1 MSEIKVNSIKGVG
14 ASAAAITVNNSD
26 GTCTANI
33 TSVNGGQ
40 LGNRNLLINGDMQI
54 SQRNGSSSV
63 TYTNGQYS
71 LDRWHIVAD
80 AASKFSTQQV
90 SDAPS
95 GLKKSLK
102 MTSSSAYTP
111 QTNEAFGVGQKIEGH
126 NTNWLGFGAS
136 GAKSITISFF
146 VKSSLTG
153 TFSGSVLN
161 ENATRGYPWSYTIS
175 SADTWERKTITVTGS
190 PDGSWSTSTGTGLW
204 IFWSMGANANRSGTA
219 GQWSTSQYTF
229 AVTGSTAVV
238 ATNGATLQIT
248 GCQVEEGSVA
258 TDFEHRSFGQE
269 LALCQ
274 RYFYMHASGAES
286 ASNTAEIP
294 IGLGYGY
301 TNVDCY
307 VVVKY
312 PVTMRTNPSIFKVVG
327 SNYFRFAYN
336 NNNAYPD
343 DVGFNRVATNSA
355 EIFFGTNASWGQNDG
370 GMVRINDSAARLG
383 FNAEL

>member
-71 LDRWHIVAD
+71 LDRWHIVTD

-111 QTNEAFGVGQKIEGH
+111 QTNEAFGVGQKIEGY

-161 ENATRGYPWSYTIS
+161 EDATRGYPWSYTIS

-269 LALCQ
+269 FALCE
-274 RYFYMHASGAES
+274 RYFEVCEGGLTIYGTSGTYHGVQVNFSTKKRASPTITRISDTLASNVNTPSADNQSTRAFRALAQSTSDFCIYQTVYS
-286 ASNTAEIP
+286 AS
-294 IGLGYGY
+294 
-301 TNVDCY
+301 C
-307 VVVKY
+307 
-312 PVTMRTNPSIFKVVG
+312 
-327 SNYFRFAYN
+327 
-336 NNNAYPD
+336 
-343 DVGFNRVATNSA
+343 
-355 EIFFGTNASWGQNDG
+355 
-370 GMVRINDSAARLG
+370 
-383 FNAEL
+383 EL